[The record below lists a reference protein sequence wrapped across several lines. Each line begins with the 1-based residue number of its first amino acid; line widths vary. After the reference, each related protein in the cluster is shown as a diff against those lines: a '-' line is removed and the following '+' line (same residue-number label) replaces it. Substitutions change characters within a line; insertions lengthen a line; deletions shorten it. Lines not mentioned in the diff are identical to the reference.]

1 MANTYT
7 LIASNTLSSSA
18 ASVTFSSIPATYTD
32 LVLRLSVRSS
42 TSATNAVMQM
52 LLNNDSDPT
61 GYYSRTELRG
71 DGAAAASSRDSND
84 NKMQFRFS
92 DASNATSN
100 TFSNIEIYIPSY
112 LASQNK
118 PLSGIN
124 AMETNATTA
133 YLTAQAGLWR
143 KTNAIDRID
152 LSWVDT
158 NNFVSGS
165 SFFLYGIK
173 NS

>member
-1 MANTYT
+1 MATYT
-7 LIASNTLSSSA
+7 LISSNVLTSSA
-18 ASVTFSSIPATYTD
+18 ASVTFSAIPATYTD
-32 LVLRLSVRSS
+32 LVLRLSVRSAAG
-42 TSATNAVMQM
+42 ATNTVMQM

-71 DGAAAASSRDSND
+71 DGATAASSRDSND
-84 NKMQFRFS
+84 NKMQFRFTN
-92 DASNATSN
+92 ASTSTSN
-100 TFSNIEIYIPSY
+100 TFSNVEIYIPSY

-143 KTNAIDRID
+143 KTNAINRID
-152 LSWVDT
+152 FSFPDT
-158 NNFVSGS
+158 SNFVSGS
-165 SFFLYGIK
+165 SFYLYGIS
-173 NS
+173 NA